1 MSWTDDALEE
11 LGLSRVPPK
20 KSEAPDVSN
29 VEGTRL
35 LLSQIL
41 EAPMAISTRKT
52 STTHPP
58 YTTSPKPP
66 EIPAIIL
73 LRKGSCKSL
82 EGRGTLDYELGH
94 SDSKSLYWRIS
105 QNSGGGFFSNEWIP
119 FSAIRSVLE
128 SRSADTPLT
137 SLALRGLFK
146 GKSANNPSFL
156 LATLV
161 AEGVVKALEGKR
173 RQYTLADIPA
183 FLQSVSQ
190 ASHSKRGQ
198 GKTPAGQKKSRRMS
212 GPTKPSSPRK

>member
-1 MSWTDDALEE
+1 
-11 LGLSRVPPK
+11 
-20 KSEAPDVSN
+20 
-29 VEGTRL
+29 
-35 LLSQIL
+35 
-41 EAPMAISTRKT
+41 MATSPRKT
-52 STTHPP
+52 STTKLPS
-58 YTTSPKPP
+58 TTSSKPP
-66 EIPAIIL
+66 KTPAITL
-73 LRKGSCKSL
+73 LRKASCKSL
-82 EGRGTLDYELGH
+82 EGRGTLNYELGNN
-94 SDSKSLYWRIS
+94 DSKSLYWRIS

-173 RQYTLADIPA
+173 RQYTLADISA

-190 ASHSKRGQ
+190 ASHSKTGQ

-212 GPTKPSSPRK
+212 GLSKPPSPRK

>member
-1 MSWTDDALEE
+1 M
-11 LGLSRVPPK
+11 
-20 KSEAPDVSN
+20 
-29 VEGTRL
+29 EGTRL

-58 YTTSPKPP
+58 SNTSPKPP
-66 EIPAIIL
+66 EIAAITL

-82 EGRGTLDYELGH
+82 EGRGTLNYELGNN
-94 SDSKSLYWRIS
+94 DSNSLYWRIS
-105 QNSGGGFFSNEWIP
+105 KNSGGGFFSNEWIP
-119 FSAIRSVLE
+119 FSAIRSALE
-128 SRSADTPLT
+128 SWSADTPLT
-137 SLALRGLFK
+137 SLVLRGLFK

-173 RQYTLADIPA
+173 RHYTLADISA

-190 ASHSKRGQ
+190 ASHSKTGQ
-198 GKTPAGQKKSRRMS
+198 GETPAGQKKSRRMS
-212 GPTKPSSPRK
+212 GPTKPPSPRK

>member
-1 MSWTDDALEE
+1 
-11 LGLSRVPPK
+11 
-20 KSEAPDVSN
+20 
-29 VEGTRL
+29 
-35 LLSQIL
+35 
-41 EAPMAISTRKT
+41 MATSPRKT
-52 STTHPP
+52 SNTHPP
-58 YTTSPKPP
+58 CTTSPKPT
-66 EIPAIIL
+66 ETPAIIL

-119 FSAIRSVLE
+119 FSAIRSALE
-128 SRSADTPLT
+128 SWSADTPLT

-173 RQYTLADIPA
+173 RQYTLADISA

-190 ASHSKRGQ
+190 ASHSKTGQ

-212 GPTKPSSPRK
+212 GLSKPPSPRK

>member
-1 MSWTDDALEE
+1 
-11 LGLSRVPPK
+11 
-20 KSEAPDVSN
+20 
-29 VEGTRL
+29 
-35 LLSQIL
+35 
-41 EAPMAISTRKT
+41 MAISTRKT

-119 FSAIRSVLE
+119 FSAIRSALE
-128 SRSADTPLT
+128 SWSADTPLT

-156 LATLV
+156 LATLL

-173 RQYTLADIPA
+173 RQYTLTDIPA
-183 FLQSVSQ
+183 FLKSVS
-190 ASHSKRGQ
+190 
-198 GKTPAGQKKSRRMS
+198 KTPHSQSGQRRSPAAQKKSRRMTAS
-212 GPTKPSSPRK
+212 AKRPSSKK